1 MNKKS
6 IQNQRQSGAVSLFV
20 VIFAAL
26 LMTVVTVS
34 FIQLMVNDQKQATA
48 NDLSQS
54 AYDSAQAGVE
64 DAKRLL
70 LLDQACKSGTA
81 PGGVDCAAVADA
93 LVPVAGTAETDCDA
107 LARARVVGEVGKET
121 IVQQEV
127 GDTAT
132 ALDQAYTCVKITPNT
147 ENYRGQLAMNESIM
161 IPLVGVG
168 DFNQIELSWFNKDDV
183 ATGTSTATMPVDNG
197 KLPPVGD
204 RWGETT
210 PALMRAQ
217 LIQASPNFKL
227 ADFNDSQAGKSN
239 ASTLFLY
246 PHDGVGVDLEFI
258 TDARRSGTNDLKDV
272 KCSLD
277 FSALYLC
284 STKIKLP
291 DPRDGSAS
299 NRMAYLRLSTLYNAS
314 HFMVKL
320 YNTDTGASL
329 VRFKGVQPQVD
340 STGRA
345 NDMFR
350 RVQALVELKGVVTY
364 PEAAV
369 DIAGSLCKNFLV
381 TDTEGDYWNKC
392 TP

>member
-6 IQNQRQSGAVSLFV
+6 IQYQRQSGAVSLFV

-34 FIQLMVNDQKQATA
+34 FIQLMVNDQKQAAA

-70 LLDQACKSGTA
+70 LLDQACKNGTA
-81 PGGVDCAAVADA
+81 ASGVDCSAVEAALA
-93 LVPVAGTAETDCDA
+93 PVAGTPETDCDA
-107 LARARVVGEVGKET
+107 LARGKVVGEIGKET
-121 IVQQEV
+121 IVQQTPDD
-127 GDTAT
+127 GAK

-147 ENYRGQLAMNESIM
+147 ENYRGQLAMNESTM
-161 IPLVGVG
+161 IPLIGVG
-168 DFNQIELSWFNKDDV
+168 DFNQIELSWFSKDDV
-183 ATGTSTATMPVDNG
+183 AAGTNTATMPVDSR

-227 ADFNDSQAGKSN
+227 SDLDDSQSGQSN
-239 ASTLFLY
+239 ANTLFLY
-246 PHDGVGVDLEFI
+246 PRNGVGVDLEFI
-258 TDARRSGTNDLKDV
+258 NDARRSGTNDLQDV
-272 KCSLD
+272 KCSLN

-291 DPRDGSAS
+291 DPRDGGAN

-320 YNTDTGASL
+320 YNTDTGSSL

-369 DIAGSLCKNFLV
+369 DIAGNLCKNFLV
-381 TDTEGDYWNKC
+381 TDDVADYSTKC

>member
-1 MNKKS
+1 VNKKS

-70 LLDQACKSGTA
+70 LLDQACKNGTA
-81 PGGVDCAAVADA
+81 PGGIDCAAVADA
-93 LVPVAGTAETDCDA
+93 LVPVAGSSETDCDA

-127 GDTAT
+127 GDAAA

-147 ENYRGQLAMNESIM
+147 ENYRGQLAMNESTM
-161 IPLVGVG
+161 IPLIG
-168 DFNQIELSWFNKDDV
+168 DGEFNQIELSWFNKDDV
-183 ATGTSTATMPVDNG
+183 ATGTDAATMPVDTG
-197 KLPPVGD
+197 KLPPVGS

-227 ADFNDSQAGKSN
+227 ADLNDSQGGKSN

-246 PHDGVGVDLEFI
+246 PRDGVGIDLEFI
-258 TDARRSGTNDLKDV
+258 NDARRSGTNDLQNV
-272 KCSLD
+272 KCSLS
-277 FSALYLC
+277 FSELYLC

-314 HFMVKL
+314 HFMIKL
-320 YNTDTGASL
+320 YNTDTGSSL

-369 DIAGSLCKNFLV
+369 DIAGNLCKNFLI
-381 TDTEGDYWNKC
+381 TDTESHYVNKC